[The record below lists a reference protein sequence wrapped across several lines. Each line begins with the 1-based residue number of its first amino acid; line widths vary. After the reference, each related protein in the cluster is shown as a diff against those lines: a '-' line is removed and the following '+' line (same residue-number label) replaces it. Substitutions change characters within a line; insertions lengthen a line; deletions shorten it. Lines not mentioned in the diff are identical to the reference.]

1 VRLTPHAG
9 RLTTYAGLALV
20 GGVLTG
26 RVEIVVLGV
35 AASAVLAYGLLRR
48 TPTLDVTIGVSQDRV
63 HEGDDVQVTVSLTA
77 SGIVDSATVGIV
89 LPPGL
94 TVVTGAPAA
103 TVSVPEGMVRDVT
116 LTVRPW
122 RWGVYQVGPAIVTAY
137 GPGRLTATLV
147 NADAV
152 PLRVL
157 PQPYPFAASSEHP
170 FTRVLSGSHA
180 ARASGEGIEPVGVR
194 EYLPGDALRR
204 VDWRVTARRGVLH
217 VTEAR
222 PERNAEVVLF
232 LDTFVD
238 RGPAGATTLDVAV
251 RSAVGIA
258 EHYLRSMDRVG
269 LVGFG
274 GVMRWLTADSGRLQR
289 YRVIEHLIGTGV
301 IQTYAAK
308 DVSVLPARTLPPR
321 ALVIA
326 LSPLLDT
333 RATTA
338 LVDIARRG
346 FGLVVVDTSPRP
358 LLPAAPTWSRD
369 LAQRIWLV
377 ERDALLHRLAEVG
390 VPVVPWAGPGT
401 LDVVLGEVARLHAR
415 PRVSLR

>member
-20 GGVLTG
+20 GGVLAG

-77 SGIVDSATVGIV
+77 TGIVDSATVGIV

-157 PQPYPFAASSEHP
+157 PQPYAFAASSEHP

-369 LAQRIWLV
+369 LAQRVWLV